1 MPGVDPKGVAF
12 DRLWQADVGDHVI
25 SLARSPDGSL
35 LAAASVSGPI
45 TVFDAATGEVRQN
58 LAGHGF
64 GTAALSWGPDKL
76 GRLASAGQDG
86 LVKIWDVSTPEP
98 ALSLKGG
105 AAWVERVAWSPSGG
119 LLASAAGKKLKVW
132 NARGELVREY
142 PDHPSTITDIAWKPG
157 TVELASA
164 AYGRTA
170 VWTPDH
176 GEPRRA
182 FEWKGSVLALA
193 WSPDGKYLATGD
205 QDSTVH
211 FWVARSG
218 RDLMMSGFQ
227 MKVRELSWDPTGRFL
242 ATGGGD
248 TVCVWDCS
256 GKGPEG
262 REPILLEGHEAPLTA
277 VAYQKAGTLLA
288 TASEDGTVRLWKP
301 AKGARPQA
309 VQEFDSGVSQILWG
323 PDDRTLAVG
332 TEEGIV
338 ALLAVEGVSV

>member
-193 WSPDGKYLATGD
+193 WSPDGKYLATG
-205 QDSTVH
+205 
-211 FWVARSG
+211 
-218 RDLMMSGFQ
+218 
-227 MKVRELSWDPTGRFL
+227 
-242 ATGGGD
+242 GGD